1 MANLK
6 NSKSQSMGLHKEVL
20 KGRTQQVF
28 FNPEEAENL
37 REKYLETLRI
47 TDDYGAKGLTAA
59 ETSIIDTLYAELAGD
74 VAAVALQNRNLANDA
89 RNMQQRERTGA
100 LTR

>member
-28 FNPEEAENL
+28 FNPEEAENFFYYGSHLYDSELSCPSKGNSGYVPLSL
-37 REKYLETLRI
+37 RP
-47 TDDYGAKGLTAA
+47 
-59 ETSIIDTLYAELAGD
+59 YAEQKATVLPAI
-74 VAAVALQNRNLANDA
+74 LR
-89 RNMQQRERTGA
+89 QRFA
-100 LTR
+100 KMFK